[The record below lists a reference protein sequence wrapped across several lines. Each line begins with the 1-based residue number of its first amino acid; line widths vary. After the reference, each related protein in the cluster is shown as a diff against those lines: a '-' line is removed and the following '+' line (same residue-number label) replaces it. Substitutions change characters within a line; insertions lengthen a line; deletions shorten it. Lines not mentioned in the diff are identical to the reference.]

1 MLINIAVLFLGATI
15 VLLCVEGL
23 EVMNETE
30 LQCEAECGDGPDCQI
45 DTSEECINCK
55 EACWMK
61 RKKRSLA
68 DSDIPQSTD
77 D

>member
-1 MLINIAVLFLGATI
+1 
-15 VLLCVEGL
+15 
-23 EVMNETE
+23 MNETE